1 MPANW
6 VIHFLI
12 AWFCTNGW
20 SVFRLMATNFLLLVQ
35 EKVSK
40 ENDTLPRCLT
50 LRSAFWNGG
59 QELAA

>member
-1 MPANW
+1 MAVM
-6 VIHFLI
+6 VIVPLDGLLFAL
-12 AWFCTNGW
+12 T
-20 SVFRLMATNFLLLVQ
+20 ATYFLLLVQ

-50 LRSAFWNGG
+50 LRSVFWNGG